1 MPFPRKMYMPLV
13 GCALL
18 VTLSAPLNGQELVNQ
33 SRQAVA
39 ATTEGTEEHAQALLA
54 QTHALSRYDLKLAL
68 ESAENTRKWA
78 ASIEAPAI
86 AAMALATQA
95 RIAAHCLGPDEAKKA
110 LDQAREQLPADAPLD
125 AAAEVAFAAAIVN
138 WTLDRPPECLAAL
151 REAVDLAEQGN
162 VTRILIKSNILALAT
177 VGWPDDPVKEAQRWR
192 DLAKRDGLI
201 GLEFECRLIK
211 LLGKQRTGAHVA
223 TDEEHAALANEAI
236 QLGDRYS
243 EIYLTQTRANNTAR
257 QNAQLAYDTLQSAIA
272 AATSLGDCEQ
282 VLTTH
287 EYAARLLLHLGHHDD
302 AVRTIEAAVAAV
314 SGMGMIDR
322 ELMATQTA
330 SHIASRLG
338 NRQDAEK
345 YSERIG
351 ELNQVIANR
360 STQDQRARLWRDSTQ
375 LRRNLRNV
383 RDDHAA
389 ALADM
394 AKRQNVTLMIGGG
407 TLCTLLAIAIVML
420 LRSRRRSA
428 RANSELA
435 SALASSQSLQDERSA
450 LELSL
455 RQIERLDSIGLLAG
469 GFAHDFNNILVPIRG
484 NAQLLS
490 LDSQVNDS
498 QRELVDQILH
508 ASGRAADLCSDILSY
523 ARAEPTPQEPI
534 DIRDV
539 VKSIMPLA
547 QSGFGASIEVS
558 MDLGTRSALVHADRT
573 QLEQVLL
580 NVLVNAGDAIPISGH
595 IHMSIDEQTLDGT
608 PPSGYWFGEFDGK
621 PRECVAVSILDNGQG
636 MNAETI
642 RRIFDPFFT
651 TRFAGRGLGLAASFS
666 ILRRHQ
672 GVVEVQSE
680 VGKGTQFTIY
690 LPKHTASSKA
700 AHEPT
705 VVMQPQT
712 STEATTT
719 AKQMGGATILVV
731 DDEPTVCD
739 VVRGALEI
747 DNHRVIVAHNGVD
760 ALELAEQYSDELDLA
775 LLDVTMPNMDGPS
788 LARHLQGKITGIAV
802 IMMTGHAE
810 SAVRTACLKLP
821 LIQKPFDL
829 PGLRSTI
836 NEHLTLG
843 V

>member
-1 MPFPRKMYMPLV
+1 MPFPRLMYVPFV
-13 GCALL
+13 SISLL
-18 VTLSAPLNGQELVNQ
+18 TLLSTSLSGQQLVNRARQ
-33 SRQAVA
+33 SV
-39 ATTEGTEEHAQALLA
+39 ATTTQGTTEHVQAKLA
-54 QTHALSRYDLKLAL
+54 ETHALSRYDLKLAYECAEQTRQL
-68 ESAENTRKWA
+68 ATNLGDGASA
-78 ASIEAPAI
+78 AI
-86 AAMALATQA
+86 ALAAQA
-95 RIAAHCLGPDEAKKA
+95 RIAVNCMGPDAAKKA
-110 LDQAREQLPADAPLD
+110 INEAREQLPADAPLN
-125 AAAEVAFAAAIVN
+125 AAAEVAYASAIVN

-151 REAVDLAEQGN
+151 REALDLAEQGN
-162 VTRILIKSNILALAT
+162 VARILIKSNILALGT

-192 DLAKRDGLI
+192 DIARNSRLV
-201 GLEFECRLIK
+201 GLEFECRILEVVSK
-211 LLGKQRTGAHVA
+211 KRTGVHVA
-223 TDEEHAALANEAI
+223 TDAEYAALVAEAI
-236 QLGDRYS
+236 KLGDRFA
-243 EIYLTQTRANNTAR
+243 EIYLTQTRANNA
-257 QNAQLAYDTLQSAIA
+257 ASHDVQLAFDTLQPAVA
-272 AATSLGDCEQ
+272 AAESLGDREQ
-282 VLTTH
+282 ISTTH
-287 EYAARLLLHLGHHDD
+287 EYSARLLLHMGQHDD
-302 AVRTIEAAVAAV
+302 AVREIKAAIAAVR
-314 SGMGMIDR
+314 GMGMIDR
-322 ELMATQTA
+322 ELMVTQSA

-338 NRQDAEK
+338 NGKDVET
-345 YSERIG
+345 YSNRIG
-351 ELNQVIANR
+351 ELNQVLANR
-360 STQDQRARLWRDSTQ
+360 STQDQRARLWRDSTK
-375 LRRNLRNV
+375 LRRDLRNQ

-389 ALADM
+389 AM
-394 AKRQNVTLMIGGG
+394 AEMSTRQNITLMVGGG
-407 TLCTLLAIAIVML
+407 TLCLLLAIASVML
-420 LRSRRRSA
+420 LRSRRRLA

-435 SALASSQSLQDERSA
+435 SALAASQSLQDERSA

-490 LDSQVNDS
+490 MDNQITGP
-498 QRELVDQILH
+498 QRELIDQILH
-508 ASGRAADLCSDILSY
+508 ASGRAAGLCSDILSY

-534 DIRDV
+534 DMREV
-539 VKSIMPLA
+539 VKSITPLA

-558 MDLGTRSALVHADRT
+558 MDLGNRVAPVHADRS

-580 NVLVNAGDAIPISGH
+580 NVLVNAGDAIHISGH

-621 PRECVAVSILDNGQG
+621 ARECVAVSILDNGQG

-690 LPKHTASSKA
+690 LPKHTATSKTA
-700 AHEPT
+700 DEPT
-705 VVMQPQT
+705 MVLQPHAT
-712 STEATTT
+712 AITTEPPI
-719 AKQMGGATILVV
+719 GGATILVV
-731 DDEPTVCD
+731 DDEPTVCE

-747 DNHRVIVAHNGVD
+747 DNHKVLVAHNGVD

-788 LARHLQGKITGIAV
+788 LAHHLQGKIPGIAV
-802 IMMTGHAE
+802 VMMTGHAE

-836 NEHLTLG
+836 KEHLAIG